1 MAKRTWL
8 PVLAVLASLV
18 TASAV
23 RADIPVGLEEP
34 DEDAAKETALAWLT
48 AAKAGDAK
56 ALTELAL
63 LDFGGGE
70 FTYTQVT
77 MPADAKLRKR
87 CFKVTT
93 VKNDKALKKALPCLL
108 TPDLK
113 AALASVIVDGAG
125 FAASYDD
132 IRLASPGLTKAK
144 RALKKLDDAHVYW
157 TFVGMVDGVAHSFTL
172 AIAVEFASGSPQ
184 VGAVVHDFEK

>member
-1 MAKRTWL
+1 MAKRSWL
-8 PVLAVLASLV
+8 PLLASLV
-18 TASAV
+18 TASAAH
-23 RADIPVGLEEP
+23 ADLPIGLEEP
-34 DEDAAKETALAWLT
+34 DADATKEIALAWLA

-63 LDFGGGE
+63 LDFGDPP
-70 FTYTQVT
+70 FTYTQLT
-77 MPADAKLRKR
+77 MPADAALRKR

-113 AALASVIVDGAG
+113 AALASVIIDGEG
-125 FAASYDD
+125 YAASYDD
-132 IRLASPGLTKAK
+132 IRMTSPALTKAK
-144 RALKKLDDAHVYW
+144 RALKKLDDTHAYW
-157 TFVGMVDGVAHSFTL
+157 TFVGMVNGVAHGFTL